1 MPSKNALKLY
11 SEDGHYHIYNR
22 GVAKNIVFEDK
33 QDYLVFMSYLKDY
46 LSAPRPL
53 TEEEIMMGSRPPSR
67 KNYYQQIGLLSF
79 VLMPNHFHLL
89 LKQKQ
94 FRTVEYFM
102 RSLLTRYVKYFNRR
116 YERVGHLFQDVYKAV
131 LIEHDEYLWW
141 LTRYIHRN
149 PKEIL
154 AKGQDLLDY
163 PYSSYSTY
171 LGNKNFAWVS
181 AGDILAQIKNYKSFV
196 EDDKQGDQAP
206 QVLSELILETGE
218 I

>member
-1 MPSKNALKLY
+1 MPSRNALKLY
-11 SEDGHYHIYNR
+11 SEDGCYHIYNR

-46 LSAPRPL
+46 LSALRPL
-53 TEEEIMMGSRPPSR
+53 TEEEIMIGGRPPSR
-67 KNYYQQIGLLSF
+67 KNYYQQIELLSF

-94 FRTVEYFM
+94 SRTVEYFM

-131 LIEHDEYLWW
+131 LIERDEYLWW

-154 AKGQDLLDY
+154 SESQGLLDY
-163 PYSSYSTY
+163 PYSSYPAYIGRRNST
-171 LGNKNFAWVS
+171 WVS
-181 AGDILAQIKNYKSFV
+181 VEDILAQIKNYRSFV
-196 EDDKQGDQAP
+196 EDDKQSDQAP
-206 QVLSELILETGE
+206 QVLSELILEAGE